1 MEYIDFV
8 LDYLKDHKL
17 LAASLAILFLY
28 LTLKNFWLL
37 VKLLVFLV
45 LGTIAVSLFLSFAGK
60 ALKGKKE
67 LIGPGES
74 SKIERPRPLMAE
86 SSHLANYDS
95 LTAMISKRPHQAS

>member
-1 MEYIDFV
+1 MEYIDLA

-28 LTLKNFWLL
+28 LMLKNFWLL
-37 VKLLVFLV
+37 IKLLVILV

-60 ALKGKKE
+60 ALKGKKD

-74 SKIERPRPLMAE
+74 SRIERLRPLMAE

-95 LTAMISKRPHQAS
+95 LKAVISKRRHQAS